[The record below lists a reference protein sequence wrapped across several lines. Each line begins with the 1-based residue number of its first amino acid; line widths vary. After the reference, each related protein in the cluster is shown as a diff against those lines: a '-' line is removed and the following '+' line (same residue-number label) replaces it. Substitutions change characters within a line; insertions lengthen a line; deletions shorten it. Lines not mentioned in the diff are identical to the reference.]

1 MKITMATIGNQFIAG
16 TKVKEHGDVY
26 LDNALAYI
34 VQKTVEGVE
43 HGFIRLPGNPKRV
56 KIVGGEYEIDDGDVL
71 ELYQKSLRN
80 ISLVQNGII
89 LPEESESKIE
99 VVH

>member
-1 MKITMATIGNQFIAG
+1 MIITFSTIGNQFIAG
-16 TKVKEHGDVY
+16 TKVKEHGEY
-26 LDNALAYI
+26 FLDNALAYI
-34 VQKTVEGVE
+34 VQRGAQGVE

-56 KIVGGEYEIDDGDVL
+56 KIVGAEYEVDDGDVL
-71 ELYQKSLRN
+71 ELYNKSLRN

-89 LPEESESKIE
+89 IPDEESKIE